1 VPLETSPEKPAP
13 VRQIAQALG
22 GWIGR
27 LGWVWVEGQIAQLS
41 LRPGMVFLT
50 LRDTA
55 ADISLTVTCSRAV
68 IDSSVIPVTE
78 GARVLMH
85 AKPRYYDKRGTL
97 SLHVDEIRPVGIG
110 ELLARLEQRR
120 RLLAAEGLFEPALK
134 RRLPFLP
141 HTVGL
146 VTGADSAAERDVLE
160 NARRR
165 WPGVR
170 FRVEHAS
177 MQGVRAAGEVM
188 AALGRLDDDPAV
200 EVIIVARGGGSVEDL
215 LPFSDEALIR
225 VVAKLGTP
233 VVSAIGHE
241 PDTPILDLVA
251 DLRVSTPTDAAKQVV
266 PDVIDE
272 QARVRQVRDRGRRV
286 LSGVLA
292 HEAAGLAAL
301 RSRPALATPE
311 CIVEER
317 RTEVAVLRDRA
328 RRSLV
333 HRLDRAAD
341 EISSH
346 LSHVRAC
353 SPLSTLRRGYAVVQ
367 TEGGE
372 VVTSSEDVHVDQRLS
387 VRVAAGAFDVAVRSI
402 DASATPA
409 TPKET
414 AQ

>member
-387 VRVAAGAFDVAVRSI
+387 VRVAAGRFDVAVRSI

-414 AQ
+414 A